1 MDISN
6 SAVATLKGGAM
17 SNDYVQFE
25 FVGFNPEYE
34 VRNFI
39 STVAEKLHLN
49 SPSDSAIKVAMK
61 VSRGVV
67 QASCRIASHAGTFMA
82 EAISD
87 NPIKAIKK
95 VEEKEEVKIEEPKVV
110 EKSYPHFWEDF
121 KKLGFHIN

>member
-1 MDISN
+1 MDTRDSVI
-6 SAVATLKGGAM
+6 ATLKGGAM
-17 SNDYVQFE
+17 RNDCVQFE
-25 FVGFNPEYE
+25 FIGFDPEYE

-39 STVAEKLHLN
+39 STVAEKLQLS

-95 VEEKEEVKIEEPKVV
+95 VEEKIAEQLDGWKHRRFLNERSGLKTEELV
-110 EKSYPHFWEDF
+110 
-121 KKLGFHIN
+121 

>member
-1 MDISN
+1 MDIRDS
-6 SAVATLKGGAM
+6 VIATLKGGAM
-17 SNDYVQFE
+17 RNDCVQFE
-25 FVGFNPEYE
+25 FIGLDPEYE

-39 STVAEKLHLN
+39 STVAEKLHFS

-95 VEEKEEVKIEEPKVV
+95 VEEKIAEQLEGWKQRRFLNEGSGVKTEELV
-110 EKSYPHFWEDF
+110 
-121 KKLGFHIN
+121 

>member
-1 MDISN
+1 MDIRDS
-6 SAVATLKGGAM
+6 VIATLKGGAM
-17 SNDYVQFE
+17 RNDCVQFE
-25 FVGFNPEYE
+25 FIGLDPEYE

-39 STVAEKLHLN
+39 STVAEKLHLS
-49 SPSDSAIKVAMK
+49 SPSDSVIKVAMK

-95 VEEKEEVKIEEPKVV
+95 VEEKIAEQLEGWKQRRFLNEGSGVKTEELV
-110 EKSYPHFWEDF
+110 
-121 KKLGFHIN
+121 